1 MLYRGYKSVI
11 PNNTPNKWRDNP
23 MGKIDTT
30 KAIKMKLRGSTY
42 REIADA
48 MNTTHSHVHATIA
61 PIIKNMASPKEL
73 EEYRQK
79 QVDVLDSITMRTLQ
93 SINDNDY
100 QKASLLQKTTA
111 ACQLID
117 KSRLVS
123 GQTTAN
129 VGIMGYFNAVT
140 ETREAIDITDESDN
154 E

>member
-1 MLYRGYKSVI
+1 MPIKRMLILLDKF
-11 PNNTPNKWRDNP
+11 N
-23 MGKIDTT
+23 
-30 KAIKMKLRGSTY
+30 
-42 REIADA
+42 
-48 MNTTHSHVHATIA
+48 
-61 PIIKNMASPKEL
+61 
-73 EEYRQK
+73 EY
-79 QVDVLDSITMRTLQ
+79 V

-100 QKASLLQKTTA
+100 KKASLLQKTTA

-140 ETREAIDITDESDN
+140 ETREAIDITYETDN